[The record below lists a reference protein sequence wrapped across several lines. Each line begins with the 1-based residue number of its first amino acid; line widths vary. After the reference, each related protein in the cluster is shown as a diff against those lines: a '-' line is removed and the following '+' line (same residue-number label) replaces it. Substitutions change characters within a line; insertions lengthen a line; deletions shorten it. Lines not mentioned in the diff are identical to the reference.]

1 MVTGDAGDD
10 VISGGPGDDVSLVG
24 DQDPVCGIPSGA
36 SGDDELFGGEG
47 NDDLH
52 GDNMTD
58 TGDPVIDS
66 GDGIDICEGAAGI
79 DTAAFCE
86 SVTGV
91 P

>member
-10 VISGGPGDDVSLVG
+10 VISGGSGDDVSLVG

-36 SGDDELFGGEG
+36 SGDDELFGGDG

-66 GDGIDICEGAAGI
+66 GDGIDICVGAAGI